1 MDHDTARAQF
11 RTLHESG
18 TFLMPNPHDVGS
30 CKLLTALGFDAL
42 ATTSGG
48 MAASLGRPD
57 MSVSRVELCDHVK
70 ALAAATHL
78 PLNVDAEQCFPHDAG
93 GVSVTVALLAAVG
106 ASGVSIEDW
115 DPRARRIEDRA
126 VATER
131 VAAAARA
138 ADEHGIVLTA
148 RCENHLR
155 GVTDLD
161 DTIARLCAYR
171 DAGAHCVYAPVL
183 PDLDAI
189 ARVVDATQ
197 SPVNVLVRP
206 GGPTRDEL
214 ASVGVRRLSVGG
226 SLAMV
231 AYGALVGAAERL
243 LATGQLAAD
252 EPFLGR
258 ELATRAFVAPAE

>member
-1 MDHDTARAQF
+1 MDLDTARATF
-11 RTLHESG
+11 RTLHETG

-30 CKLLTALGFDAL
+30 ARLLTALGFEAL

-48 MAASLGRPD
+48 MSASLGRPD
-57 MSVSRVELCDHVK
+57 MSVSRAELCDHVQ

-93 GVSVTVALLAAVG
+93 GVAVTVALLAAAG

-115 DPRARRIEDRA
+115 DPRTQRIEEHG
-126 VATER
+126 VATAR

-138 ADEHGIVLTA
+138 ADEHGLVLTA

-161 DTIARLCAYR
+161 DTIARLRAYR

-183 PDLDAI
+183 PDLEAVR
-189 ARVVDATQ
+189 RVVEATQ
-197 SPVNVLVRP
+197 APVNVLLRP
-206 GGPTRDEL
+206 GGPSKDEL
-214 ASVGVRRLSVGG
+214 AAVGVRRLSVGG

-243 LATGQLAAD
+243 LATGQLGSD
-252 EPFLGR
+252 EPYLGR
-258 ELATRAFVAPAE
+258 ELSARAFRAPAE